1 MKLIVGLGNPGKK
14 YARTRHNVGFM
25 ALDFLR
31 TRLAEKYTVSDWELS
46 KKFNAEMC
54 GTTIGSQ
61 KIILLKP
68 MTFMNA
74 SGQSVQLAAAFYK
87 LMPKDIVVVHDDKDL
102 PLGEIR
108 CQFDRGA
115 AGHNGVH
122 SIAEQLSTKA
132 FERVRI
138 GIASEDQKRMADMS
152 AFVLSNFALF
162 ERSKIKKLLQQAA
175 EEILKKI

>member
-31 TRLAEKYTVSDWELS
+31 SRLAEEYTLSDWELS

-74 SGQSVQLAAAFYK
+74 SGQSVQLATAFYK
-87 LMPKDIVVVHDDKDL
+87 MLPKDIIVVHDDKDL

-108 CQFDRGA
+108 AQFDRGD
-115 AGHNGVH
+115 AGHNGVK
-122 SIAEQLSTKA
+122 SIVELLTTKA

-138 GIASEDQKRMADMS
+138 GVASEDQKKMQDMS
-152 AFVLSNFALF
+152 AFVLSNFSLF
-162 ERSKIKKLLQQAA
+162 ERPKIKKILQQAT